1 MIGSRANLTDTVGGE
16 GLIASLKSAPPV
28 AVSALSVAGVSL
40 QDWVLIATFAY
51 IVLQAAHLAWKWY
64 RDSRVPRDG

>member
-1 MIGSRANLTDTVGGE
+1 MLEGHRHTAETIGGE

-40 QDWVLIATFAY
+40 QDWVLIATFVY